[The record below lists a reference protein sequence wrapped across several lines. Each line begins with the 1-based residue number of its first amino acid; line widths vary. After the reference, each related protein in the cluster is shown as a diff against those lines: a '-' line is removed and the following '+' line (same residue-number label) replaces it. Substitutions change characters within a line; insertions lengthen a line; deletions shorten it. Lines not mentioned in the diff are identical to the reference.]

1 MTRVHVEEGGVE
13 DEQQRVLTSASVYAI
28 INNISMARDRDHA
41 TSGKNTK
48 ILTTIGLRSIK
59 VICII
64 HGMGRGRTTKHR
76 LQPPQDV
83 PGNNVNAP
91 STLSSVEYLER
102 EMDLKQPVPGA
113 EVVIGKP
120 PNGIDCLE
128 RERGRGLARSTGVL
142 NLGVSAGAYK
152 DGTTGGEVT
161 QIREKTDRGSSYK
174 MDRTFALSDEDA
186 THIPDTQ
193 VPERGLTVPTSLT
206 VERDESVSGKKSSYV
221 DTDYLGVYE
230 PAVCSHWIRNPRRV
244 GASFETCLTFL
255 LEVLSR
261 FVFAR
266 GAKKIN

>member
-1 MTRVHVEEGGVE
+1 
-13 DEQQRVLTSASVYAI
+13 
-28 INNISMARDRDHA
+28 
-41 TSGKNTK
+41 
-48 ILTTIGLRSIK
+48 
-59 VICII
+59 
-64 HGMGRGRTTKHR
+64 MGRGRTTKHR
-76 LQPPQDV
+76 LQPPQDM

-91 STLSSVEYLER
+91 STLPSVELIKPRYHER
-102 EMDLKQPVPGA
+102 EMDLKQPFPGA

-142 NLGVSAGAYK
+142 NLGVSAGADK

-174 MDRTFALSDEDA
+174 MDRAFALSDEDA

-206 VERDESVSGKKSSYV
+206 VERDESVSREKSSYV
-221 DTDYLGVYE
+221 DTDYLGVCE
-230 PAVCSHWIRNPRRV
+230 PAVYSHWIRNPRRV